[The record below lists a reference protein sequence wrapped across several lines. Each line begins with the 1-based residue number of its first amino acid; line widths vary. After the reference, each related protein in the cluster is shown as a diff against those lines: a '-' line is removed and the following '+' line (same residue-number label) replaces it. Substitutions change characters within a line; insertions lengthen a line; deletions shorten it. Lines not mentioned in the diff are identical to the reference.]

1 MNDSLIEIKPAVAIP
16 RARVG
21 WTQLVLSFLLAL
33 LVALPADAAKKA
45 KAKPKAKTT
54 VSAPAWQQA
63 ALKKAVTVRS
73 FDSNGA
79 LMREFS
85 GSLSESRA
93 VVTVCHPL
101 IDAAKIEV
109 ELDGARTPAALQF
122 TDRGHDLCQ
131 LEVDSANTEPLA
143 RASARKLKVG
153 APVYGVV
160 RAEGARVVRGK
171 VKALRPLDESLY
183 IEPDFTVT
191 QSMAGGALLNSKG
204 ELVGI
209 LMSYLPED
217 GINFAAPADWIKELP
232 ERNRGDA
239 RFVMNEGSRLSWLNK
254 AIALEQKHDW
264 KELEAWGRRWTRG
277 EPHDRWGWFT
287 LANALSQRGAYRE
300 AAQAYQRGLRIKP
313 DYAVAWNNLGTA
325 YTYLKQPAKAVAAH
339 EIALRLAPDSAS
351 AWLNLGIAYESLE
364 RHDNALRAYSAAARL
379 KPENAAAWLNIG
391 RMQLAQNQYASAEE
405 SLRKAL
411 ELEPDNTRA
420 LYNLGILHIK
430 TNSRR
435 KLDEVIE
442 RLTPLDADKAAQLRR

>member
-1 MNDSLIEIKPAVAIP
+1 MIKRLQAIKLSLLRKSS
-16 RARVG
+16 RARVVAARASLG
-21 WTQLVLSFLLAL
+21 AALGLAM
-33 LVALPADAAKKA
+33 VQTADAAKKP
-45 KAKPKAKTT
+45 KAKPKPAVT
-54 VSAPAWQQA
+54 APAWQQA
-63 ALKKAVTVRS
+63 ALKKAVIVRAFEPS
-73 FDSNGA
+73 GE
-79 LMREFS
+79 LTRELS
-85 GSLSESRA
+85 GSLSDPRA

-101 IDAAKIEV
+101 VDAAKIEV
-109 ELDGARTPAALQF
+109 EVDGSRKPATLQY

-131 LEVDSANTEPLA
+131 LEADLSAEPFS
-143 RASARKLKVG
+143 RTNARKLKVG
-153 APVYGVV
+153 TPIYGVV
-160 RAEGARVVRGK
+160 GAEGVRVIRGK

-191 QSMAGGALLNSKG
+191 QSMAGGALLNAKG

-217 GINFAAPADWIKELP
+217 GINFAAPADWIRELP

-254 AIALEQKHDW
+254 AIALEQKQDW
-264 KELEAWGRRWTRG
+264 QELEAWGRRWTRA
-277 EPHDRWGWFT
+277 EPNDRWAWFT
-287 LANALSQRGAYRE
+287 LANALSRRGTYRD

-325 YTYLKQPAKAVAAH
+325 YTYLKQPAKAAAAH
-339 EIALRLAPDSAS
+339 EIAIRLAPDSAS
-351 AWLNLGIAYESLE
+351 AWFNLGIAYESQQ
-364 RHDNALRAYSAAARL
+364 RYDDAVRAYAAAARL

-391 RMQLAQNQYASAEE
+391 RMQLAQQRYDAAEE

-420 LYNLGILHIK
+420 LYNLGIVHIQ

-435 KLDEVIE
+435 KLDDVIE
-442 RLTPLDADKAAQLRR
+442 RLAPLDAEKAALLRR